1 MILAYRMVRLI
12 EKHSQDL
19 VLSHL
24 QKVEQSERCPSY
36 RNVPREELA
45 TAVGEFYQ
53 RCGEW
58 LLGRTETDIRQ
69 RFEKIGARRAE
80 QQVPISEL
88 IWCIALVK
96 ENLWE
101 YLRGGSEEENT
112 SEVFSELEVLQLLE
126 QFFDH
131 AVYFAALGYERALSS
146 PSMQGAAAGR

>member
-1 MILAYRMVRLI
+1 M
-12 EKHSQDL
+12 
-19 VLSHL
+19 LSHL

-112 SEVFSELEVLQLLE
+112 SEVSANWKCCSCWSSFSIMP
-126 QFFDH
+126 
-131 AVYFAALGYERALSS
+131 YISPLSVMS
-146 PSMQGAAAGR
+146 GR

>member
-19 VLSHL
+19 VLSL
-24 QKVEQSERCPSY
+24 LRKVEQSERCPSY
-36 RNVPREELA
+36 RNVPCEELA
-45 TAVGEFYQ
+45 AAVEELYRTF
-53 RCGEW
+53 GEW
-58 LLGRTETDIRQ
+58 LLGKTETDIRQ
-69 RFEKIGARRAE
+69 RYEKIGARRAE
-80 QQVPISEL
+80 QQVPGSEL

-131 AVYFAALGYERALSS
+131 AMYFAALGHERALSL
-146 PSMQGAAAGR
+146 PLAQRTAGGR